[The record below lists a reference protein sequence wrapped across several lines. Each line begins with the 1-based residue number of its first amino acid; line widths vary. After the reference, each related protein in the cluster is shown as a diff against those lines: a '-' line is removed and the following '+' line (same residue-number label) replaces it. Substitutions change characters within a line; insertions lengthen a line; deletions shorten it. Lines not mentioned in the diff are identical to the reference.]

1 MADDQFKAL
10 VLTESDGAVRSEI
23 ENLSNGDLPDGD
35 VLVSI
40 AYSSLNYKDG
50 LAVTGKGRVVRHY
63 PMVPGIDFAGTV
75 EESRSPLWKPG
86 DQVILTGWEVG
97 EKYWGGFAQKARVRA
112 EWLVPLPAGMS
123 LEQAM
128 GHGTAGFTAM
138 LCVAALEERGLTPGE
153 HPVLVTGAGGGV
165 GSVAVAVLSHLGYH
179 VTASTGRPELHQY
192 LTDLGAQ
199 EIIDRGTIAKPSGR
213 PLESEHWAG
222 AVDTVGSDTLA
233 AILPAMR
240 AELIGHVTSV
250 PVQPYRM
257 PTVAACGVA
266 GGPTLNTTV
275 FPFILRGVSLLGIN
289 SVFVPQ
295 ERRRAIWERLARD
308 LPAET
313 LGQITQIIPLA
324 DVPAK
329 SEEILKGSVRGRV
342 VIDVRA

>member
-1 MADDQFKAL
+1 MADDRFNAL
-10 VLTESDGAVRSEI
+10 VLTEAGGAVQSEI
-23 ENLSNGDLPDGD
+23 KQLFTDDLPDGD
-35 VLVSI
+35 VLVSV

-50 LAVTGKGRVVRHY
+50 LAVTGKGRVVRRY

-123 LEQAM
+123 LDQAM

-138 LCVAALEERGLTPGE
+138 LCVLALEGRGLTPGE
-153 HPVLVTGAGGGV
+153 QPVLVTGAGGGV
-165 GSVAVAVLSHLGYH
+165 GSVAVAVLSRLGYH
-179 VTASTGRPELHQY
+179 VAASTGRAELDDY
-192 LTDLGAQ
+192 LTSLGAE
-199 EIIDRGTIAKPSGR
+199 EIADRGRIAKPSGR

-222 AVDTVGSDTLA
+222 AVDTVGGDTLA

-240 AELIGHVTSV
+240 AGSSI
-250 PVQPYRM
+250 
-257 PTVAACGVA
+257 AACGVA

-295 ERRRAIWERLARD
+295 PERRAAWERLARD
-308 LPAET
+308 VPADT
-313 LGQITQIIPLA
+313 LARITQTVPLA
-324 DVPAK
+324 DVPAM
-329 SEEILKGSVRGRV
+329 SEEILKGRVRGRI
-342 VIDVRA
+342 VIDMRR

>member
-1 MADDQFKAL
+1 MAQDQFKAL
-10 VLTESDGAVRSEI
+10 VLTEQDGAVQSEI
-23 ENLSNGDLPDGD
+23 KRLSIGDLPDGD

-50 LAVTGKGRVVRHY
+50 LAVTGKGRVVRRY

-123 LEQAM
+123 PAQAM

-138 LCVAALEERGLTPGE
+138 LCIIALEERGLTPGE
-153 HPVLVTGAGGGV
+153 HPILVTGAGGGV
-165 GSVAVAVLSHLGYH
+165 GSVAVAALAHLGYH
-179 VTASTGRPELHQY
+179 VAASTGRPALHEY
-192 LTDLGAQ
+192 LTGLGAK
-199 EIIDRGTIAKPSGR
+199 EIVDRETIAKPSGR
-213 PLESEHWAG
+213 PLESERWAG
-222 AVDTVGSDTLA
+222 AVDTVGGDTLA

-240 AELIGHVTSV
+240 FNSS
-250 PVQPYRM
+250 
-257 PTVAACGVA
+257 VAACGVA
-266 GGPTLNTTV
+266 GGPTLSTTV

-295 ERRRAIWERLARD
+295 EQRRAAWERLARD
-308 LPAET
+308 VPADRLSE
-313 LGQITQIIPLA
+313 ITQTIPLA
-324 DVPAK
+324 NVPAM
-329 SEEILKGSVRGRV
+329 SEEILAGHVRGRV
-342 VIDVRA
+342 VIDVQG